1 MAAEQQP
8 AQGRLSSLI
17 SRATDKLP
25 PVSSLPH
32 LARQQG
38 VKLDPRQHQETL
50 QLQLLIK
57 SLSGVAQDRTS
68 LARQQQQYSK
78 DLFLWSKEDRGDD
91 IVDICDRLA
100 YLAFKSGEVEQDAAN
115 KLESS
120 RRLFKDIRNFE
131 NDLVPRRRNQH
142 NLATRIATLQ
152 KEVAAATSKKSD
164 RKYED
169 QVAKLQAEL
178 QAVAA
183 ENATFETSF
192 SVLKRTKLHEAF
204 SLQFEAQKEL
214 GEKLALIA
222 GYGELLLQGMETDG
236 TGPDYSGKERTARV
250 KVELEEALQQWSPR
264 PMPQINETGSS
275 GLLDRSDTRSFG
287 DTHASVLGSETL
299 NDDARSETSAAIAHA
314 TVTRSH
320 PHLAHPPPLATL
332 TSEAEFDF
340 ASARE
345 KASSSAVVP
354 PPLPPHPAAKDD
366 DSQGN
371 NLSIPPP
378 LPARHSPV
386 SPTFG
391 GRLGGPTSPGQ
402 GINLSPTPRP
412 LQASSSSS
420 SSSPTSA
427 SQFGSSPSATMTTML
442 RAHPVPPEYGTDSAP
457 RDPTVAETGDPK
469 LGTGG
474 PATGVLRPRRPS
486 AANPPATSS
495 PPPPPPPPPPQQQQ
509 QQQSMPGTFDEAGWN
524 AESAPSPRPLHHD
537 DDESGAVA
545 ALDGEERLPQY
556 GEGDDETARAR
567 ARAEAIL
574 AEERARK
581 AAAA

>member
-1 MAAEQQP
+1 MAAEEPP
-8 AQGRLSSLI
+8 AQGRLSSFI
-17 SRATDKLP
+17 SRAADKLP

-57 SLSGVAQDRTS
+57 SLSGVAHDQTS

-78 DLFLWSKEDRGDD
+78 DLFLWSKDDRGDD
-91 IVDICDRLA
+91 VVDICDRLA
-100 YLAFKSGEVEQDAAN
+100 YLAFKSGEVEQAAAR
-115 KLESS
+115 KMEES
-120 RRLFKDIRNFE
+120 RIVLKDIRNFE

-142 NLATRIATLQ
+142 NIATRIATLQ

-169 QVAKLQAEL
+169 QIVKLQAEL

-183 ENATFETSF
+183 ENLTFETSF

-222 GYGELLLQGMETDG
+222 GYGKLLLQGMETDG

-250 KVELEEALQQWSPR
+250 KAELEEALAKWTPS
-264 PMPQINETGSS
+264 PMPQLKAHGDGSS
-275 GLLDRSDTRSFG
+275 ALLDRSDTRSFG
-287 DTHASVLGSETL
+287 DTHASVLSETPA
-299 NDDARSETSAAIAHA
+299 DDTRSETSAAIAHA

-320 PHLAHPPPLATL
+320 PHVAHPPPLATL

-340 ASARE
+340 AAVREE
-345 KASSSAVVP
+345 KAAAP
-354 PPLPPHPAAKDD
+354 PPLPPHPTSATTT
-366 DSQGN
+366 STS

-378 LPARHSPV
+378 LPARNLSPT

-391 GRLGGPTSPGQ
+391 GIGGGSGRPGSPGQ

-412 LQASSSSS
+412 QSSSSS
-420 SSSPTSA
+420 SQLASPPT
-427 SQFGSSPSATMTTML
+427 L

-474 PATGVLRPRRPS
+474 PATGVLRPRRSS
-486 AANPPATSS
+486 AASPPTATSPVTTS
-495 PPPPPPPPPPQQQQ
+495 PPQQQQ
-509 QQQSMPGTFDEAGWN
+509 PMPGTFDEAGWN
-524 AESAPSPRPLHHD
+524 ANSALPAETTPGTTQETAQS
-537 DDESGAVA
+537 EG
-545 ALDGEERLPQY
+545 ERLPQY

-574 AEERARK
+574 AEERSRK
-581 AAAA
+581 AAA

>member
-1 MAAEQQP
+1 MEESRIVLKDIVRRRAS
-8 AQGRLSSLI
+8 LSYCQIKISL
-17 SRATDKLP
+17 ATC
-25 PVSSLPH
+25 
-32 LARQQG
+32 A
-38 VKLDPRQHQETL
+38 PRQ
-50 QLQLLIK
+50 
-57 SLSGVAQDRTS
+57 
-68 LARQQQQYSK
+68 
-78 DLFLWSKEDRGDD
+78 
-91 IVDICDRLA
+91 
-100 YLAFKSGEVEQDAAN
+100 
-115 KLESS
+115 
-120 RRLFKDIRNFE
+120 RNFE

-169 QVAKLQAEL
+169 QIVKLQAEL

-183 ENATFETSF
+183 ENLTFETSF

-204 SLQFEAQKEL
+204 SLQFETQKEL

-222 GYGELLLQGMETDG
+222 GYGEVLLQGMETDG

-250 KVELEEALQQWSPR
+250 KAELEEALAKWSPS
-264 PMPQINETGSS
+264 PMPQLKAHDDGSS
-275 GLLDRSDTRSFG
+275 ELLDRSDTRSFG
-287 DTHASVLGSETL
+287 DTHASVLSETPA
-299 NDDARSETSAAIAHA
+299 DDTRSETSAAIAHA

-320 PHLAHPPPLATL
+320 PHVAHPPPLATL

-340 ASARE
+340 AAVREE
-345 KASSSAVVP
+345 KAAAP
-354 PPLPPHPAAKDD
+354 PPLPPHPTTATAT
-366 DSQGN
+366 STS

-378 LPARHSPV
+378 LPARNLSPT

-391 GRLGGPTSPGQ
+391 GIGGGSGRPGSPGQ

-412 LQASSSSS
+412 QSSSSS
-420 SSSPTSA
+420 SQLASPPT
-427 SQFGSSPSATMTTML
+427 L

-474 PATGVLRPRRPS
+474 PATGVLRPRRSS
-486 AANPPATSS
+486 AASPPTATSPVTTS
-495 PPPPPPPPPPQQQQ
+495 PPQQQSQ
-509 QQQSMPGTFDEAGWN
+509 PMPGTFDEAGWN
-524 AESAPSPRPLHHD
+524 ANSALPVETTPGTTQDTAQS
-537 DDESGAVA
+537 EG
-545 ALDGEERLPQY
+545 ERLQQY

-581 AAAA
+581 AAA

>member
-8 AQGRLSSLI
+8 AAQGRLSSLI

-38 VKLDPRQHQETL
+38 VKLDPRQHQETR
-50 QLQLLIK
+50 QLQLMIK
-57 SLSGVAQDRTS
+57 SLSGVVQDHHS
-68 LARQQQQYSK
+68 LARQRQQYSK
-78 DLFLWSKEDRGDD
+78 DLFLWSKDDTGDD
-91 IVDICDRLA
+91 VVDICDRLA
-100 YLAFKSGEVEQDAAN
+100 YLAFKSGEVEQDAA
-115 KLESS
+115 KRIEEARTIL
-120 RRLFKDIRNFE
+120 KDIRNFE

-164 RKYED
+164 RKHED
-169 QVAKLQAEL
+169 QIIKLQAEL

-183 ENATFETSF
+183 ENATFESSF

-222 GYGELLLQGMETDG
+222 GYGEVLLQEMETDG
-236 TGPDYSGKERTARV
+236 TGPDYSGKDRTARV
-250 KVELEEALQQWSPR
+250 KAELEEALKRWSPS
-264 PMPQINETGSS
+264 PAPQLKDADSS
-275 GLLDRSDTRSFG
+275 ALLDRSDTRSFG
-287 DTHASVLGSETL
+287 DTHASLLGDLSI
-299 NDDARSETSAAIAHA
+299 DDTRSETSAAIAHA

-320 PHLAHPPPLATL
+320 PHVAHPPPLATL

-345 KASSSAVVP
+345 KSAVP
-354 PPLPPHPAAKDD
+354 PPLPPHPT
-366 DSQGN
+366 SYN
-371 NLSIPPP
+371 EHNLSVPPP
-378 LPARHSPV
+378 LPARHSPT

-391 GRLGGPTSPGQ
+391 EFGVGSPSSSGQ

-412 LQASSSSS
+412 H
-420 SSSPTSA
+420 A
-427 SQFGSSPSATMTTML
+427 SQLGASPPAL
-442 RAHPVPPEYGTDSAP
+442 RAHPVPPEYGTDTAP

-474 PATGVLRPRRPS
+474 PASGQLRPRRAS
-486 AANPPATSS
+486 VASPPAAAGSS
-495 PPPPPPPPPPQQQQ
+495 PTSAPAPASSSSFQQQA
-509 QQQSMPGTFDEAGWN
+509 MPGTFDKAGWN
-524 AESAPSPRPLHHD
+524 VEAQSTNHPAAAEE
-537 DDESGAVA
+537 DEAG
-545 ALDGEERLPQY
+545 ERLPQY

-574 AEERARK
+574 AEERSRK
-581 AAAA
+581 AA